1 MLGVVVNRDAAAG
14 RPASYAY
21 PYYGYRYSWDPG
33 HQFYAI
39 PFDTPEA
46 ADMATKLDKK
56 RMSDASQAVRQ
67 KQQPAAAKVNQ
78 KN

>member
-1 MLGVVVNRDAAAG
+1 
-14 RPASYAY
+14 
-21 PYYGYRYSWDPG
+21 
-33 HQFYAI
+33 
-39 PFDTPEA
+39 
-46 ADMATKLDKK
+46 MATKLDKK